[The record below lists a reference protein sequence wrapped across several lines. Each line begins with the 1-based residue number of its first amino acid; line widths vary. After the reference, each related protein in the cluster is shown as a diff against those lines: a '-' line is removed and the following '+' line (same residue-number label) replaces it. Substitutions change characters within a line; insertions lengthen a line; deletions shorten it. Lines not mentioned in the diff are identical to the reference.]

1 MDVDD
6 IGLRVEM
13 VGPDLFQQHGPRHAL
28 TGVAHK
34 EFEELKFARLQVDQ
48 GRLTL
53 HLTRDQVHFQIADA
67 QDGLHRVLILVL
79 APAQRLDAGDQFGQG
94 VGLDEIVVGAGAQSR
109 DPVFELAQG
118 RQEQYRHI
126 DAIGAQLGWQSFG
139 ADSGVAAAQ
148 EMIEAIGILAAA
160 VVALQIAETIIEEE
174 VVRDAD
180 ISAPTRVRRFLSRFF
195 VVVVVAL
202 AIEALVATFHAVH
215 EDAGDLLYVA
225 ALVAGIG
232 LLLAAW
238 GVFVHLNRSAEELEP
253 EAMKDAQAE
262 DEKVKP

>member
-1 MDVDD
+1 MKHLMLAFGV
-6 IGLRVEM
+6 V
-13 VGPDLFQQHGPRHAL
+13 HAL
-28 TGVAHK
+28 IALLFTGGA
-34 EFEELKFARLQVDQ
+34 LS
-48 GRLTL
+48 
-53 HLTRDQVHFQIADA
+53 
-67 QDGLHRVLILVL
+67 LI
-79 APAQRLDAGDQFGQG
+79 
-94 VGLDEIVVGAGAQSR
+94 
-109 DPVFELAQG
+109 
-118 RQEQYRHI
+118 
-126 DAIGAQLGWQSFG
+126 AIGAQLGWQSFG